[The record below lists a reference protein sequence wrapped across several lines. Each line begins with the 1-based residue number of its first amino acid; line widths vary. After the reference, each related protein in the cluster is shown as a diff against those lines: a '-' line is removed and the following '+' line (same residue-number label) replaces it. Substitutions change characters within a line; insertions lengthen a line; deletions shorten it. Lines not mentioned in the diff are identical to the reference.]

1 VKRNV
6 PGMTLNTLDLEEGY
20 WRTTLNSTEILQCV
34 NKKHC
39 LGGANITD
47 MCADGYTGP
56 LCAVCDSGYA
66 AMGSGELLTCEQCT
80 GTSIFKIFAWLIFVL
95 VILTAALF
103 VSFRT
108 LLSEDSQRSV
118 RSRSASFGKVYE
130 KVTKYMPV
138 VKIILSYFQVTGTL
152 GLVYGI
158 RFPTFFS
165 TFTNIISGLF
175 SLNLFVV
182 MPLGCTMPAGH
193 YASLLLYTIIP
204 FVLTGV
210 LLGIRHL
217 SQDKHL
223 RTKIFE
229 VFLAMTF
236 VILTGVSVK
245 IFSTFA
251 CQTFDGDYGSY
262 LKVDYSLKCD
272 HSAERWFYWLY
283 AGFMILV
290 FPLGIPMLYTYL
302 LRKKVGTQETLTDA
316 IIRKILCRK
325 KLGSEAGGKI
335 DPGQAE
341 FERTMDDK
349 QALKQAL
356 EEREKF
362 EEEDPGL
369 KALSFLYGSYEPKF
383 WWFEIFETLRK
394 LALTGFSVFLVPGT
408 AAQIV
413 MSMVMCLGAT
423 RMYCRKR
430 PFISDF
436 HDSFA
441 EVVQWQLFFT
451 MFAALAIR
459 VNLDGE
465 MLQDKVYFDVFLTV
479 LQFLPM
485 LVALIMNRDEVK
497 EEVKNDI
504 KEGKEGLGRAFSGD
518 GGELVQNPM
527 QDGKQVVLG
536 GGSLG
541 DVEMGDVGKMA
552 SIALSDNKETER
564 QSSKPAPT
572 VRGSKVAKSDL
583 RDSMIPPAPKV
594 EGGGQKDGR
603 EEKDKL

>member
-1 VKRNV
+1 MSGTFAPAPGSAACTSCPPGTSSEESDDGACLACPKGKFSAKSDSCEACPPGSFANGAGNAVCSPCPPNQYPKDDQTGCEVVTGYYNDGEGQSVAVPAGVKRNV

-56 LCAVCDSGYA
+56 LCAVCESGYA

-80 GTSIFKIFAWLIFVL
+80 GTSILKIFAWLIFVL
-95 VILTAALF
+95 VIFAAALF

-138 VKIILSYFQVTGTL
+138 VKIIL
-152 GLVYGI
+152 
-158 RFPTFFS
+158 
-165 TFTNIISGLF
+165 
-175 SLNLFVV
+175 
-182 MPLGCTMPAGH
+182 
-193 YASLLLYTIIP
+193 
-204 FVLTGV
+204 
-210 LLGIRHL
+210 
-217 SQDKHL
+217 
-223 RTKIFE
+223 
-229 VFLAMTF
+229 
-236 VILTGVSVK
+236 
-245 IFSTFA
+245 
-251 CQTFDGDYGSY
+251 
-262 LKVDYSLKCD
+262 
-272 HSAERWFYWLY
+272 
-283 AGFMILV
+283 
-290 FPLGIPMLYTYL
+290 
-302 LRKKVGTQETLTDA
+302 
-316 IIRKILCRK
+316 
-325 KLGSEAGGKI
+325 
-335 DPGQAE
+335 
-341 FERTMDDK
+341 
-349 QALKQAL
+349 
-356 EEREKF
+356 
-362 EEEDPGL
+362 
-369 KALSFLYGSYEPKF
+369 
-383 WWFEIFETLRK
+383 
-394 LALTGFSVFLVPGT
+394 
-408 AAQIV
+408 
-413 MSMVMCLGAT
+413 
-423 RMYCRKR
+423 
-430 PFISDF
+430 
-436 HDSFA
+436 
-441 EVVQWQLFFT
+441 
-451 MFAALAIR
+451 

-485 LVALIMNRDEVK
+485 LVALIMNRDEVV

-541 DVEMGDVGKMA
+541 DVEMGGVGKMA